1 MANLAQPDGGI
12 NASIFELAS
21 RQDDHFERA
30 KVYLGDSHLVGENQ
44 VGEECL
50 VDEFPLFDDDHFVSA
65 IEGLH
70 FGPDVTH
77 DVRFLF
83 HLVHSAWNHFKRGN

>member
-1 MANLAQPDGGI
+1 MMESFNFRAIAL
-12 NASIFELAS
+12 
-21 RQDDHFERA
+21 RQDSHFETA
-30 KVYLGDSHLVGENQ
+30 KVYLGDSHLVGKNQ

-70 FGPDVTH
+70 FRPDVTH